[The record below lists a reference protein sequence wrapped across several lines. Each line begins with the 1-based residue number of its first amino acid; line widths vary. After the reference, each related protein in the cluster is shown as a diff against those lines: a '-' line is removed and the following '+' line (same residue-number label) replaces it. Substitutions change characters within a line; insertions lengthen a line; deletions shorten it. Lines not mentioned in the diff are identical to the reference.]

1 MKKSAVPVWRAFSFC
16 TVYPCYIDNSIYMKY
31 NYVNIVFAYER
42 QGAVMAKRTK
52 HERSGNLRGK
62 KALSRTL
69 TVTIAVI
76 AIILVAAF
84 VTMLVFAL
92 RGQETDASDTG
103 PAALEN
109 TDNLD
114 APMSSNKEPE
124 PEVKLPAFE
133 HADNISVVKLE
144 DAEIPEFVN
153 PLTGEAIS
161 EEIVN
166 QRPVAIMIN
175 NIRVACPQ
183 QEVSKADILYEC
195 VAEGGIT
202 RLLMVTKDYE
212 SLNEVGSIRSS
223 RKYYIDLALNHDAI
237 YVHAGGSEEA
247 YANIRNRDIEH
258 LDGVNPDPNTGID
271 VSEGGSPRCFYRNT
285 DRWYS
290 MGKEH
295 SMMSTGDLISQGIER
310 MGYRTDLKNGFEDPI
325 NIVDPGFKIEL
336 DGAPADAIRMSYV
349 PYQTTEYIYDSAN
362 ERYLRYQY
370 GAEHIDGVTGEQ
382 LSFSN
387 VIVLVMDHA
396 SSGDSYGH
404 IYINTTGT
412 GRGYYCTGGKMIEI
426 NWSRDNENDPMKLTD
441 SEGNELYLNAGKTAI
456 NVISPAVESGMIIE

>member
-1 MKKSAVPVWRAFSFC
+1 
-16 TVYPCYIDNSIYMKY
+16 
-31 NYVNIVFAYER
+31 
-42 QGAVMAKRTK
+42 MAKNTK
-52 HERSGNLRGK
+52 RAGNLRGK
-62 KALSRTL
+62 KAASRAITI
-69 TVTIAVI
+69 TV
-76 AIILVAAF
+76 AIVALLLVAAF
-84 VTMLVFAL
+84 ATVLIFAL
-92 RGQETDASDTG
+92 RGQETDVSDTG

-109 TDNLD
+109 KDTYDS
-114 APMSSNKEPE
+114 PMASKNEPE
-124 PEVKLPAFE
+124 PEVKEPDFK
-133 HADNISVVKLE
+133 HADNISVVRLE

-161 EEIVN
+161 KDLID

-202 RLLMVTKDYE
+202 RLLMVTKDYK
-212 SLNEVGSIRSS
+212 SLGEVGSIRSS

-237 YVHAGGSEEA
+237 YVHAGGSDEA

-271 VSEGGSPRCFYRNT
+271 VSEGGYPACFYRNT

-295 SMMSTGDLISQGIER
+295 SMMSTGDHIAQGIER
-310 MGYRTDLKNGFEDPI
+310 MQYRVSLKSGFNDPI

-336 DGAPADAIRMSYV
+336 DGAVADAIRMHYV

-362 ERYLRYQY
+362 DRYLRYQY

-382 LSFSN
+382 LTFSN
-387 VIVLVMDHA
+387 VIVLVMDHI

-404 IYINTTGT
+404 IYVTTTGT

-456 NVISPAVESGMIIE
+456 NVISPAVESSMVIE